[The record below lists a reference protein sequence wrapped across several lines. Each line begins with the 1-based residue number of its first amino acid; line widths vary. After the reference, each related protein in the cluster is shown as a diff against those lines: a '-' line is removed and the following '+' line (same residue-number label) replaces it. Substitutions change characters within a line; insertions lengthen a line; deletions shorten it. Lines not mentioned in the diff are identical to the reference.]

1 MKQISEEDKK
11 RIEEAADKRMLFKG
25 PSELERA
32 YWIAGATAENAHL
45 SETIRELEG
54 VLGMEQ
60 RKSMA
65 ENIQQ
70 RLSELTRLKAERER
84 VIELV
89 NDMTLDGDEI
99 CNRLSSILKQKD
111 GE

>member
-45 SETIRELEG
+45 SETIRELER
-54 VLGMEQ
+54 VLGMAKAHMRDCTYSPQ
-60 RKSMA
+60 DLTQQ
-65 ENIQQ
+65 EN
-70 RLSELTRLKAERER
+70 ERFKH
-84 VIELV
+84 IL
-89 NDMTLDGDEI
+89 DEI
-99 CNRLSSILKQKD
+99 DRLLNQTTKP
-111 GE
+111 